1 MPYITGTTDINDL
14 SVASIATTSVD
25 INDVGKISSSI
36 STSTSLDAKVLVS
49 LSTDTYRSVNFQI
62 QAEQGSNF
70 NITTINVVHNQSTV
84 YLSEYGTI
92 NEPVGIATYNADIN
106 SGNLRLIGY
115 ASSTASTTY
124 RVIYTATEAKR

>member
-1 MPYITGTTDINDL
+1 MPYITGSDVQNL
-14 SVASIATTSVD
+14 SVTSLNTNTLD
-25 INDVGKISSSI
+25 FSNIGKTSSSI
-36 STSTSLDAKVLVS
+36 STSISLDAKVLVS
-49 LSTDTYRSVNFQI
+49 LSTDTYRSANYQI

-70 NITTINVVHNQSTV
+70 NITTINVVHNQSNV

-92 NEPVGIATYNADIN
+92 NEPTGIATFNVDIN

>member
-1 MPYITGTTDINDL
+1 MPYIVGSSLPTALEMPDIGT
-14 SVASIATTSVD
+14 V
-25 INDVGKISSSI
+25 SSSI

-49 LSTDTYRSVNFQI
+49 LSTDTYRSVNYQI

-70 NITTINVVHNQSTV
+70 NTTTINVIHNQSNV

-92 NEPVGIATYNADIN
+92 NEPSGIATFNADIN
-106 SGNLRLIGY
+106 NGNLRLIGY

>member
-1 MPYITGTTDINDL
+1 MPYITGTDINDL

-25 INDVGKISSSI
+25 INDIGKISSSI

-49 LSTDTYRSVNFQI
+49 LSTDTYRSANFQV

-70 NITTINVVHNQSTV
+70 NTTTINVIHNQSNV

>member
-1 MPYITGTTDINDL
+1 MPYITGSDVQNL
-14 SVASIATTSVD
+14 SVTSLNTNTLD
-25 INDVGKISSSI
+25 FSNIGKTSSSI
-36 STSTSLDAKVLVS
+36 STSISLDAKVLVS
-49 LSTDTYRSVNFQI
+49 LSTDTYRSVNYQI

-115 ASSTASTTY
+115 AYSTASTTY

>member
-1 MPYITGTTDINDL
+1 MPYITGSDVQNL
-14 SVASIATTSVD
+14 SVTSLNTNTLD
-25 INDVGKISSSI
+25 FSNIGKTSSSI
-36 STSTSLDAKVLVS
+36 STSISLDAKVLVS
-49 LSTDTYRSVNFQI
+49 LSTDTYRSVNYQI

-70 NITTINVVHNQSTV
+70 NTTNISVIHNQSNV

-92 NEPVGIATYNADIN
+92 NEPIGIATYNADIT

-124 RVIYTATEAKR
+124 RVIFTATEAKR

>member
-1 MPYITGTTDINDL
+1 MPYITGTDINDL

-49 LSTDTYRSVNFQI
+49 LSTDTYRSVNYQI
-62 QAEQGSNF
+62 QAEQSSNF
-70 NITTINVVHNQSTV
+70 NITTINVIHNQSNV

-92 NEPVGIATYNADIN
+92 NEPTGIATYNVDIN

>member
-1 MPYITGTTDINDL
+1 MPYITGSDVQNL
-14 SVASIATTSVD
+14 SVTSLNTNTLD
-25 INDVGKISSSI
+25 FSNIGKTSSSI
-36 STSTSLDAKVLVS
+36 STSISLDAKVLVS
-49 LSTDTYRSVNFQI
+49 LSTDTYRSANFQV

-70 NITTINVVHNQSTV
+70 NITTINVVHNQSNV

-92 NEPVGIATYNADIN
+92 NEPTGIATYNVDIN
-106 SGNLRLIGY
+106 SGCLRLIGY

>member
-1 MPYITGTTDINDL
+1 MPYITGTDINDL

-49 LSTDTYRSVNFQI
+49 LSTDTYRSVNYQI
-62 QAEQGSNF
+62 QAEQSSNF
-70 NITTINVVHNQSTV
+70 NITTINVIHNQSNV

-92 NEPVGIATYNADIN
+92 N
-106 SGNLRLIGY
+106 
-115 ASSTASTTY
+115 
-124 RVIYTATEAKR
+124 

>member
-1 MPYITGTTDINDL
+1 MPYITGSDVQNL
-14 SVASIATTSVD
+14 SVTSLNTNTLD
-25 INDVGKISSSI
+25 FSNIGKTSSSI
-36 STSTSLDAKVLVS
+36 STSISLDAKVLVS

-92 NEPVGIATYNADIN
+92 NEPVGIATFGSDIN
-106 SGNLRLIGY
+106 SGNVRLL
-115 ASSTASTTY
+115 ATPTSSDSTVFKIT
-124 RVIYTATEAKR
+124 RTVTKV

>member
-1 MPYITGTTDINDL
+1 MPYITGSDVQNL
-14 SVASIATTSVD
+14 SVTSLNTNTLD
-25 INDVGKISSSI
+25 FSNIGKTSSSI
-36 STSTSLDAKVLVS
+36 STSISLDAKVLVS

-92 NEPVGIATYNADIN
+92 NEPTGIATYNVDIN
-106 SGNLRLIGY
+106 SGCLRLIGY
-115 ASSTASTTY
+115 ASSTTSTTY
-124 RVIYTATEAKR
+124 RVIYTATEAER

>member
-1 MPYITGTTDINDL
+1 MPYITGTGDINDL
-14 SVASIATTSVD
+14 SVSSIATTSVD

-115 ASSTASTTY
+115 ASSTTSTTY

>member
-1 MPYITGTTDINDL
+1 MPYITGSDVQNL
-14 SVASIATTSVD
+14 SVTSLNTNTLD
-25 INDVGKISSSI
+25 FSNIGKTSSSI
-36 STSTSLDAKVLVS
+36 STSISLDAKVLVS

-92 NEPVGIATYNADIN
+92 NEPIGIATYNADIN

-124 RVIYTATEAKR
+124 RVIFTATEAER

>member
-1 MPYITGTTDINDL
+1 MPYITGTDINDL

-49 LSTDTYRSVNFQI
+49 LSTDTYRSANYQI
-62 QAEQGSNF
+62 QAEQGNNF
-70 NITTINVVHNQSTV
+70 NITNINVIHDQSKV

-92 NEPVGIATYNADIN
+92 NEPIGIATYNADIN

>member
-1 MPYITGTTDINDL
+1 MPYITGSDVQNL
-14 SVASIATTSVD
+14 SVTSLNTNTLD
-25 INDVGKISSSI
+25 FSNIGKTSSSI
-36 STSTSLDAKVLVS
+36 STSISLDAKVLVS
-49 LSTDTYRSVNFQI
+49 LSTDTYRSVNYQI

-70 NITTINVVHNQSTV
+70 NTTNISVIHNQSNV

-92 NEPVGIATYNADIN
+92 NEPIGIATYNADIT

>member
-1 MPYITGTTDINDL
+1 MPYITGTDINDL

>member
-1 MPYITGTTDINDL
+1 MPYITGSDVQNL
-14 SVASIATTSVD
+14 SVTSLNTNTLD
-25 INDVGKISSSI
+25 FSNIGKTSSSI
-36 STSTSLDAKVLVS
+36 STSISLDAKVLVS

-70 NITTINVVHNQSTV
+70 NITTINVIHNQSTV

>member
-1 MPYITGTTDINDL
+1 MPYITGSDVQNL
-14 SVASIATTSVD
+14 SVTSLNTNTLD
-25 INDVGKISSSI
+25 FSNIGKTSSSI
-36 STSTSLDAKVLVS
+36 STSISLDAKVLVS
-49 LSTDTYRSVNFQI
+49 LSTATYRSVNYQI
-62 QAEQGSNF
+62 QAEQGNNF
-70 NITTINVVHNQSTV
+70 NITNINVIHDQSKV

-92 NEPVGIATYNADIN
+92 NEPIGIATYNADIN

>member
-1 MPYITGTTDINDL
+1 MPYITGTDINDL

-49 LSTDTYRSVNFQI
+49 LSTDTYRSVNYQI
-62 QAEQGSNF
+62 QAEQSSNF
-70 NITTINVVHNQSTV
+70 NITTINVVHNQSNV

-92 NEPVGIATYNADIN
+92 NEPTGIATYNVDIN

>member
-1 MPYITGTTDINDL
+1 MPYITGSDVQNL
-14 SVASIATTSVD
+14 SVTSLNTNTLD
-25 INDVGKISSSI
+25 FSNIGKTSSSI
-36 STSTSLDAKVLVS
+36 STSISLDAKVLVS

-70 NITTINVVHNQSTV
+70 NITTINVIHNQSTV

-92 NEPVGIATYNADIN
+92 NEPIGIATYNADIN

>member
-1 MPYITGTTDINDL
+1 MPYITGSDVQNL
-14 SVASIATTSVD
+14 SVTSLNTNTLD
-25 INDVGKISSSI
+25 FSNIGKTSSSI
-36 STSTSLDAKVLVS
+36 STSISLDAKVLVS

-70 NITTINVVHNQSTV
+70 NITTINVLHKQSTV

-92 NEPVGIATYNADIN
+92 NQQVGIATYNADIN

>member
-1 MPYITGTTDINDL
+1 MPYITGSDVQNL
-14 SVASIATTSVD
+14 SVTSLNTNTLD
-25 INDVGKISSSI
+25 FSNIGKTSSSI
-36 STSTSLDAKVLVS
+36 STSISLDAKVLVS
-49 LSTDTYRSVNFQI
+49 LSTDTYRSVNYQI
-62 QAEQGSNF
+62 QAEQSSNF
-70 NITTINVVHNQSTV
+70 NITTINVIHNQSNV

-92 NEPVGIATYNADIN
+92 NEPTGIATCNVDIN

>member
-1 MPYITGTTDINDL
+1 MPYIVGSSLPTALEMPDIGT
-14 SVASIATTSVD
+14 V
-25 INDVGKISSSI
+25 SSSI

-49 LSTDTYRSVNFQI
+49 LSTDTYRSVNYQI

-70 NITTINVVHNQSTV
+70 NTTTINVIHNQSNV

-92 NEPVGIATYNADIN
+92 NEPTGIATYNVDIN
-106 SGNLRLIGY
+106 SGSLRLIGY
-115 ASSTASTTY
+115 ASSTTSTTY

>member
-1 MPYITGTTDINDL
+1 MPYITGSDVQNL
-14 SVASIATTSVD
+14 SVTSLNTNTLD
-25 INDVGKISSSI
+25 FSNIGKTSSSI
-36 STSTSLDAKVLVS
+36 STSISLDAKILVS
-49 LSTDTYRSVNFQI
+49 LSTDTYRSVNYQI
-62 QAEQGSNF
+62 QAEQGNNF
-70 NITTINVVHNQSTV
+70 NITNINVIHDQSKV

-92 NEPVGIATYNADIN
+92 NEPIGIATYNADIN

>member
-1 MPYITGTTDINDL
+1 MPYITGSDVQNL
-14 SVASIATTSVD
+14 SVTSLNTNTLD
-25 INDVGKISSSI
+25 FSNIGKTSSSI
-36 STSTSLDAKVLVS
+36 STSISLDAKVLVS
-49 LSTDTYRSVNFQI
+49 LSTDTYRSVNYQI
-62 QAEQGSNF
+62 QAEQGNNF
-70 NITTINVVHNQSTV
+70 NITNINVIHDQSKV

-92 NEPVGIATYNADIN
+92 NEPIGIATYNADIN

>member
-1 MPYITGTTDINDL
+1 LDFSNI
-14 SVASIATTSVD
+14 
-25 INDVGKISSSI
+25 GKTSSSI
-36 STSTSLDAKVLVS
+36 STSISLDAKVLVS